1 MIVRLGLR
9 ALKGGFGPSRG
20 IGYRRRGGGEG
31 YFDQE
36 WWEGEFPPILEEQ
49 IYKAGNPGQEAILS
63 GDFLEAA
70 TDYCIERGEEYTP
83 EDFIAYLQEQ
93 LDEDKFNAISIII
106 EECAEQLLEA
116 WDNSF
121 AGDGTGAKLFRD

>member
-1 MIVRLGLR
+1 MTVFIRVF
-9 ALKGGFGPSRG
+9 KGFYGPSR
-20 IGYRRRGGGEG
+20 RSFSRRGGGEG

-36 WWEGEFPPILEEQ
+36 FWEESYPPILEEQ

-70 TDYCIERGEEYTP
+70 DEYCLEQGETYTIEG
-83 EDFIAYLQEQ
+83 FMGYLQDQ
-93 LDEDKFNAISIII
+93 LDEDKYNAISIII
-106 EECAEQLLEA
+106 EECAEQLVDA

-121 AGDGTGAKLFRD
+121 AGDGVGMRMYRD